1 MQAIIPNCPIKR
13 RIMRRKNLEEKLE
26 QLKVVRRDTQDLP
39 RGNDREMRLKALNDE
54 ILKIARELE
63 HLDRSR

>member
-1 MQAIIPNCPIKR
+1 
-13 RIMRRKNLEEKLE
+13 MRRKNLEEKLE